1 MYCVAFSA
9 VSQKRVC
16 IVTVPCCMRTRFIA
30 CCKFAW
36 LPVSVSVGSSCKR
49 SKDLCVLSKYSFKA
63 FCLNFVE
70 AGSLSTWFLLRRTTM
85 EASAVVGCFRVSESP
100 TPSYITCQC
109 SRITIEYL
117 ILRVRLPTHRWY
129 LRYLRPSY
137 QYLPAVPWYR
147 TAACYAADENNG
159 TENNRDDY
167 ALSCFRLRRDINPR
181 AKN

>member
-85 EASAVVGCFRVSESP
+85 EASAVVGCFRVPESP
-100 TPSYITCQC
+100 TPSYITCQY

-129 LRYLRPSY
+129 LRPGYHGTIGTYGRYRRYHGTYGKELHL
-137 QYLPAVPWYR
+137 QILPTVPTVVPYGSVLCSR
-147 TAACYAADENNG
+147 
-159 TENNRDDY
+159 
-167 ALSCFRLRRDINPR
+167 
-181 AKN
+181 

>member
-1 MYCVAFSA
+1 M
-9 VSQKRVC
+9 
-16 IVTVPCCMRTRFIA
+16 TVPCCMRTRFIA

-100 TPSYITCQC
+100 TPSYITGQC

-167 ALSCFRLRRDINPR
+167 ALSCFRLRRDIHPR

>member
-1 MYCVAFSA
+1 
-9 VSQKRVC
+9 
-16 IVTVPCCMRTRFIA
+16 MRTRFIA

-49 SKDLCVLSKYSFKA
+49 SKDLCVLSKYSLKA

-100 TPSYITCQC
+100 TPSYITCQY

-117 ILRVRLPTHRWY
+117 ILRVRVGSVRSYTYRSY
-129 LRYLRPSY
+129 LRYL
-137 QYLPAVPWYR
+137 PWCR

-159 TENNRDDY
+159 TENIVTSICVKLFSSTAGY
-167 ALSCFRLRRDINPR
+167 PSTR

>member
-137 QYLPAVPWYR
+137 QYLPAVR
-147 TAACYAADENNG
+147 G
-159 TENNRDDY
+159 TVRQ
-167 ALSCFRLRRDINPR
+167 RVMQPMRIMVQRIIVTIMR
-181 AKN
+181 

>member
-1 MYCVAFSA
+1 
-9 VSQKRVC
+9 
-16 IVTVPCCMRTRFIA
+16 MRTRFIA

-49 SKDLCVLSKYSFKA
+49 SKDLCVLSKYSLKA

-85 EASAVVGCFRVSESP
+85 EASAVVGCFRVPESP
-100 TPSYITCQC
+100 TPSYITCQY

-129 LRYLRPSY
+129 LRPGYHGTVGTYGRYRRYHGTMVPACTYGKELHL
-137 QYLPAVPWYR
+137 QILPTVPTVVPYGSELCSR
-147 TAACYAADENNG
+147 
-159 TENNRDDY
+159 
-167 ALSCFRLRRDINPR
+167 
-181 AKN
+181 